1 MLTVSFVP
9 ACKHFSF
16 RLALVKLFLVTTAVK
31 ASCALRLWVLCCTL
45 VCSGAAAQTFNE
57 DAEVYFGF
65 AGELVADAWNP
76 LRVTLRDAPPA
87 ELVLEL
93 DVGTLRRG
101 PVAFRYTA
109 ELSGGRGVYTFE
121 DDVYLPAWRAFSWLI
136 RTPDEVLASG
146 TLPRYLADTAPLNL
160 VQGREAGAGTRFFKD
175 GARVVD
181 VTAADLPERA
191 AAYSGVESVLLLPQT
206 APPTP
211 AAVAAA
217 GAAGSTVMLGGRLG
231 AAYSDVSALVPRAN
245 TPLGTGTLSRLAEV
259 NRGSVQGA
267 LQTQARFVPDTLA
280 GALTGDD
287 LTRAPTG
294 QSSAWLALRVGAYAL
309 LLLLLLRFGGGPGV
323 VAALLLAGL
332 LSFVAWRTRPAEPLL
347 LRDRSLVLSRGAL
360 GLRTNLHY
368 LFSFPGGAADVP
380 YAAHPLPVTGVSRY
394 GSGPE
399 STGVT
404 LPTYG
409 SALLVGKPHLEPAVL
424 RWNGERVFNSGP
436 DPLTDVF
443 VTWGGSSATGGAA
456 PQIGTVSRGGQQAE
470 LAPGETLPIKPGS
483 LTLPEVY
490 KDLEPQLPPGSVLAR
505 DGGTVYVL
513 LPEPTN

>member
-1 MLTVSFVP
+1 MKHTAKVGFV
-9 ACKHFSF
+9 
-16 RLALVKLFLVTTAVK
+16 LAWLFL
-31 ASCALRLWVLCCTL
+31 W
-45 VCSGAAAQTFNE
+45 SGALAQGFNE
-57 DAEVYFGF
+57 DAVVNFGF
-65 AGELVADAWNP
+65 AGELVANAWNP

-93 DVGTLRRG
+93 DVGTLRGG

-109 ELSGGRGVYTFE
+109 ELAGGRGVYTFE

-146 TLPRYLADTAPLNL
+146 TLPRYLADTTPLNL
-160 VQGREAGAGTRFFKD
+160 VQGREAGAGTQFFED

-211 AAVAAA
+211 AALAAA
-217 GAAGSTVMLGGRLG
+217 ATAGSTVMLGGRLG
-231 AAYSDVSALVPRAN
+231 AAYSDISALVPLAN
-245 TPLGTGTLSRLAEV
+245 TPLGIGTLSRLVEV
-259 NRGSVQGA
+259 NRTSVQRA
-267 LQTQARFVPDTLA
+267 LQTQVLAPDTLA
-280 GALTGDD
+280 ATLTSDD

-309 LLLLLLRFGGGPGV
+309 VLLLLLRFGGGPGV

-332 LSFVAWRTRPAEPLL
+332 LSLAAWRTRPVEPLL

-380 YAAHPLPVTGVSRY
+380 YAAHPLPVTGVSGY

-409 SALLVGKPHLEPAVL
+409 SVLLVGKPHLEPAVL
-424 RWNGERVFNSGP
+424 RWDGEAVVNSGP

-443 VTWGGSSATGGAA
+443 VTWGGNAASGTA
-456 PQIGTVSRGGQQAE
+456 PQIGTVSRSGQQGVLE
-470 LAPGETLPIKPGS
+470 PGETLPIKPGS

-490 KDLEPQLPPGSVLAR
+490 KDLGPELPPGSVLAR

-513 LPEPTN
+513 LPEPMN

>member
-1 MLTVSFVP
+1 M
-9 ACKHFSF
+9 KY
-16 RLALVKLFLVTTAVK
+16 AVIGWTP
-31 ASCALRLWVLCCTL
+31 LWVLFGTL
-45 VCSGAAAQTFNE
+45 LCSVACSGAAQGFNE
-57 DAEVYFGF
+57 DAVVNFGF

-76 LRVTLRDAPPA
+76 LRVTLRDMPPA

-146 TLPRYLADTAPLNL
+146 TVPRYQADTAPLNL
-160 VQGREAGAGTRFFKD
+160 VQGREAGAGTRFFEE

-191 AAYSGVESVLLLPQT
+191 AAYNGVESVLLLPQT
-206 APPTP
+206 APPPP

-217 GAAGSTVMLGGRLG
+217 ATAGSTVMLGGQLG
-231 AAYSDVSALVPRAN
+231 AAYSDVSALVPSTN

-259 NRGSVQGA
+259 NRTLVQKAVQRA
-267 LQTQARFVPDTLA
+267 LQTHELAPDTLA
-280 GALTGDD
+280 ATLTSDD

-309 LLLLLLRFGGGPGV
+309 VLLLLLRFGGGPGV

-332 LSFVAWRTRPAEPLL
+332 LSLAAWRTRPAEPLL

-380 YAAHPLPVTGVSRY
+380 YAAHPLPVTGVSSY

-409 SALLVGKPHLEPAVL
+409 SALLVGKPHLESAVL
-424 RWNGERVFNSGP
+424 RWDGEKVLNNGENPV
-436 DPLTDVF
+436 TDVF
-443 VTWGGSSATGGAA
+443 VTWGGNAASGAA
-456 PQIGTVSRGGQQAE
+456 PQIGTVSRSGQQPAI
-470 LAPGETLPIKPGS
+470 APGETLSVESGS
-483 LTLPEVY
+483 LTLPEIY
-490 KDLEPQLPPGSVLAR
+490 RDLGPELPPGSVLAR